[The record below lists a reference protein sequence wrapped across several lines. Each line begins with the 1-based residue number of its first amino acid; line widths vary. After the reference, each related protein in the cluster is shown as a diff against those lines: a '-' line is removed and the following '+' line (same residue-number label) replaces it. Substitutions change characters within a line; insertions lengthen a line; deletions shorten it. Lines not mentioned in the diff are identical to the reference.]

1 MFAKVKANIMQIKFN
16 YTFLYIMTKKNHI
29 STSITF
35 IKKSKLILDS
45 YDAEIILAKFLKE
58 MKLGLSGKKSSL
70 AMIPTFIT
78 VSKSISIN
86 KPVIVIDAGGTN
98 LRICT
103 VTFNSNGSYNTD
115 SFSKHQMPGFNEYIS
130 KIDFFMQFVKLIKPL
145 ADKSDK
151 IGFCFSYPAEIY
163 PNLDGRLLY
172 WTKEIQAPEVEGE
185 LIGKNIISILKQDH
199 YEPSITILNDTVATL
214 LAGKC
219 AGTSKNY
226 SSYVGFI
233 LGTGTNTAYTEYNSN
248 IHKCSNL
255 PQDKMQPINIE
266 SGSFNKCPRSKID
279 IAFDNSTMNP
289 GKYIFEKMI
298 AGAYRGG
305 LCLEL
310 MKTACTDNLFS
321 KTATKEILSWNNLE
335 TWHITHFL
343 NDPTEEGPFN
353 SSVFSEKDIL
363 TIKELCL
370 AITERAALLVAIN
383 IAAAI
388 IKGSDNKSKTV
399 PCCVNVDGSTFH
411 KLKGFKE
418 SVETKL
424 HDLLDKRNIPFE
436 LVNIDNSPLIGAAV
450 AGLSRDPHL

>member
-1 MFAKVKANIMQIKFN
+1 MTTKSNIFCP
-16 YTFLYIMTKKNHI
+16 TA
-29 STSITF
+29 F
-35 IKKSKLILDS
+35 IKKNELILDS
-45 YDAEIILAKFLKE
+45 NDAEIILAAFLEE

-70 AMIPTFIT
+70 AMIPTYIN
-78 VSKSISIN
+78 VPKLISLD

-103 VTFNSNGSYNTD
+103 MIFNSDGSYSTD
-115 SFSKHQMPGFNEYIS
+115 NFSKYQMPGFSEYIS
-130 KIDFFMQFVKLIKPL
+130 KDDFFMQFAQLIKPL

-172 WTKEIQAPEVEGE
+172 WTKEIKAPEVEGE
-185 LIGKNIISILKQDH
+185 LIAKNIISILKKDG
-199 YEPSITILNDTVATL
+199 YNPAITILNDTVATL
-214 LAGKC
+214 LAGKSVN
-219 AGTSKNY
+219 TNKSY
-226 SSYVGFI
+226 DSYVGLI
-233 LGTGTNTAYTEYNSN
+233 LGTGTNTAYTEHNSN

-255 PQDKMQPINIE
+255 QQDKMQPINVE
-266 SGSFNKCPRSKID
+266 SGSFDKCPRSKID

-289 GKYIFEKMI
+289 EKYIFEKMI

-310 MKTACTDNLFS
+310 IKEASANNLFS
-321 KTATKEILSWNNLE
+321 DSAAEEISNWKDLE

-343 NDPTEEGPFN
+343 NDPTEDGPFT
-353 SSVFSEKDIL
+353 SSSFSDNDRQVV
-363 TIKELCL
+363 KELCL

-388 IKGSDNKSKTV
+388 IKGGGGSADA

-418 SVETKL
+418 IVEKHL
-424 HDLLDKRNIPFE
+424 HELLHKRNIHFE
-436 LVNIDNSPLIGAAV
+436 LVHIDNAPVIGAAV
-450 AGLSRDPHL
+450 AGLA